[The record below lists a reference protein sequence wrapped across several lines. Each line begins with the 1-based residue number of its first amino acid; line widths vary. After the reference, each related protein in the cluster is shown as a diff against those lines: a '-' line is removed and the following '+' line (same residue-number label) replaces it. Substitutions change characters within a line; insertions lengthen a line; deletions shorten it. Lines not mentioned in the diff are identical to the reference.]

1 MKIKFNYFA
10 QIRKKAG
17 VESEMVDVAN
27 GATVLAALKTLKH
40 GDEFKGL
47 LFDESGALRPVILL
61 VVNEVPA
68 SPDRKLNDGD
78 CVQVFSPVAGG

>member
-1 MKIKFNYFA
+1 MKIKITYFA

-17 VESEMVDVAN
+17 VESETVDVAH

-40 GDEFKGL
+40 GDEFKSL

-61 VVNEVPA
+61 VVNEVPVA
-68 SPDRKLNDGD
+68 PDHKLNDGD